1 MPELLLEPAFLA
13 QLDRLTLVSRR
24 LRAGQMQAERRSPN
38 RGSSVEFADFRT
50 YAPGDDFRMIDWN
63 AFARLEKLFLK
74 LFVAEEDLTIHVL
87 LDGSRSMVW
96 GEPQKWRYAQRLAAA
111 LGYIALVGMDRVTGA
126 ALGCAGEAVQRFR
139 PVRGK
144 KQALLWFTWLASL
157 NPGAAVRPEVDL
169 RAYAAQAARPGPL
182 VIISDLLG
190 EGWRRGLRTLAGQG
204 FELSILHLLAPQ
216 ELDPALEGDVRL
228 VDVESLAGV
237 EITADFDLLRRYQ
250 ERLQAWRAE
259 WSREAA
265 ALGAHYVP
273 ISTAEDLQELML
285 AYLRR
290 YDVVR

>member
-50 YAPGDDFRMIDWN
+50 YTPGDDFRMIDWN
-63 AFARLEKLFLK
+63 AYARLEKLFLK
-74 LFVAEEDLTIHVL
+74 LFVAEEDLTIHIL
-87 LDGSRSMVW
+87 LDGSQSMVW

-111 LGYIALVGMDRVTGA
+111 LGYIGLVGMDRVTGA
-126 ALGCAGEAVQRFR
+126 ALGCADGALRFFR

-144 KQALLWFTWLASL
+144 KQALVWFSWLQSL
-157 NPGAAVRPEVDL
+157 PPGAAVRPEVDL
-169 RAYAAQAARPGPL
+169 RAYATQAARSGPL

-190 EGWRRGLRTLAGQG
+190 PGWERGLRTLAGNG
-204 FELSILHLLAPQ
+204 YELSILHLLAPQ
-216 ELDPALEGDVRL
+216 ELQPVLEGDVRL
-228 VDVESLAGV
+228 VDVESLNGV
-237 EITADFDLLRRYQ
+237 EITADFDLIRRYQ
-250 ERLQAWRAE
+250 ERLQAWRE
-259 WSREAA
+259 GWIREAA

-273 ISTAEDLQELML
+273 IVTSSPLEELML

-290 YDVVR
+290 

>member
-24 LRAGQMQAERRSPN
+24 LRVGQMQAERRSPN

-144 KQALLWFTWLASL
+144 KQALLWFTWLAAL

-182 VIISDLLG
+182 VILSDLLG
-190 EGWRRGLRTLAGQG
+190 EGWQRGLRTLAGQG

-250 ERLQAWRAE
+250 ERLQAWRAD
-259 WSREAA
+259 WNREAA

>member
-1 MPELLLEPAFLA
+1 MPDLLLEPAFLA

-38 RGSSVEFADFRT
+38 RGSSVALADFRT

-63 AFARLEKLFLK
+63 AFARLERLFLK
-74 LFVAEEDLTIHVL
+74 LFVAEEDLTIHIL

-111 LGYIALVGMDRVTGA
+111 VGYIALVGMDRVTGA

-144 KQALLWFTWLASL
+144 KQALTWFTWLSRL
-157 NPGAAVRPEVDL
+157 QPGAAVRPEVNL
-169 RAYAAQAARPGPL
+169 HAYAAQAARPGPL
-182 VIISDLLG
+182 LVISDLLG
-190 EGWRRGLRTLAGQG
+190 AGWERGLRTLAGQG
-204 FELSILHLLAPQ
+204 FEVSILHLLAPQ
-216 ELDPALEGDVRL
+216 ELQPLLEGDVRL
-228 VDVESLAGV
+228 VDAETLDGV

-250 ERLQAWRAE
+250 ERVQAWRE
-259 WSREAA
+259 GWSREAA

-273 ISTAEDLQELML
+273 IVSAEALEELIL